1 MISSPTPESCHDA
14 ESYVEESALTQVND
28 IFQKVFSNGALAC
41 MVAGKAYVYPKLV
54 SDAWQQIKQQ
64 IVAADLADALRQ
76 QIDFQ
81 DEDVGSMLVRLRNGD
96 VDILKTHFKGTSLCL
111 WGDDVYDALVDIFR
125 ALGRFKPFDSVA
137 SAQQTN
143 LSNLIELAYNAS
155 DEDVQPVVDAIARYF
170 LTVATKIAQSDGQAR

>member
-1 MISSPTPESCHDA
+1 MLSRSLDRQSLGECIPLKNKNTASITFLYNKHMAPPCFETLLKIVMISSPTPESQ
-14 ESYVEESALTQVND
+14 VEENALTRVND

-81 DEDVGSMLVRLRNGD
+81 DEDVGSVLVRLRNGD
-96 VDILKTHFKGTSLCL
+96 VDTLKTHLKGTSLCL
-111 WGDDVYDALVDIFR
+111 WGDDVYDALVDVFR
-125 ALGRFKPFDSVA
+125 ALGRFKP
-137 SAQQTN
+137 
-143 LSNLIELAYNAS
+143 LR
-155 DEDVQPVVDAIARYF
+155 AIF
-170 LTVATKIAQSDGQAR
+170 